1 MVAFRGSRRTDGAF
15 GIFAGNGTESDSS
28 DYLTIA
34 TNQPLTSAVFGPG
47 SYVGS
52 RVAFFAVLNGQQN
65 GFFSS
70 DGFSRQ
76 LISDTTARSGRDALM
91 NRRGQVAYV
100 RREEV
105 NRTLGIDVAQNGVSK
120 AVYTIPTSFTPGK
133 LEMRLVFD
141 SLGMQVNDAGA
152 VFFLGEF
159 LNTPVDPLAQEDDR
173 DGLLQ
178 GNLNGGDPTVL
189 VSDASDSSGNFVLV
203 KAFAANNRGQVVC
216 LEHVFDQA
224 GNFHRLVKLNGGAAT
239 TVFDTRSTPAFE
251 FDNSPPPL
259 AINDNG
265 AIVFTARLNDG

>member
-1 MVAFRGSRRTDGAF
+1 
-15 GIFAGNGTESDSS
+15 
-28 DYLTIA
+28 
-34 TNQPLTSAVFGPG
+34 
-47 SYVGS
+47 
-52 RVAFFAVLNGQQN
+52 
-65 GFFSS
+65 
-70 DGFSRQ
+70 
-76 LISDTTARSGRDALM
+76 M

-100 RREEV
+100 RREGV
-105 NRTLGIDVAQNGVSK
+105 NQTLGIDVAQNGVSK

-178 GNLNGGDPTVL
+178 GNLSGSDPTVL
-189 VSDASDSSGNFVLV
+189 VSDLDDSSGNSVLV
-203 KAFAANNRGQVVC
+203 NAFAANNRGQVVC
-216 LEHVFDQA
+216 LERVFDQA
-224 GNFHRLVKLNGGAAT
+224 GNFYRLVKLNGGAAT

-265 AIVFTARLNDG
+265 AIVFTAPFKDFNGAIRFGIFTGPATGAFALVFFPHQAHVSAWAVSALLVSGFFLLTTLKRSAR